1 MGALAPP
8 LLHVTGFDE
17 AHFPE
22 APGPVSTGAHSPLA
36 AEVCDSFFPQ
46 LFLFLP
52 KQFLLNHQPC
62 AAISRASG
70 LCPLLRD

>member
-8 LLHVTGFDE
+8 LLLVTGFDE

-36 AEVCDSFFPQ
+36 AEVCVTASSPSYFSFFQ
-46 LFLFLP
+46 SNFFLTISHVLLFLG
-52 KQFLLNHQPC
+52 LLGFVPY
-62 AAISRASG
+62 
-70 LCPLLRD
+70 